1 MSTKPKK
8 PKNENEETKPFIDLS
23 LYYDDDRVATTDD
36 WKSTGVSE
44 EEAKKMVDDVFG
56 QLGDNGDED

>member
-8 PKNENEETKPFIDLS
+8 PKNENEAVKPFIDLS

>member
-1 MSTKPKK
+1 MSTKPNN

-44 EEAKKMVDDVFG
+44 EEAKNDVFG
-56 QLGDNGDED
+56 QLGDNGEED